1 MLEVKFKVAGLL
13 DNALENFTMD
23 ACDGVTNLKII
34 FLYLIRQHNSSSNQA
49 THNDTFSE
57 SKHSFY
63 FNLVDNLTEGQNILG
78 NNRNPHHPGTCMS
91 QL

>member
-34 FLYLIRQHNSSSNQA
+34 YLYLIRQHNSSSNYG
-49 THNDTFSE
+49 THNDPFSE
-57 SKHSFY
+57 S
-63 FNLVDNLTEGQNILG
+63 NT
-78 NNRNPHHPGTCMS
+78 
-91 QL
+91 